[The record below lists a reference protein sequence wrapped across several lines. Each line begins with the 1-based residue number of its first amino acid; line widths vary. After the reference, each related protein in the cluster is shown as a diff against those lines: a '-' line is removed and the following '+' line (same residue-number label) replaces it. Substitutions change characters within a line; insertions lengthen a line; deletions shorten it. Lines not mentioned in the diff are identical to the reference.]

1 LSRNIQNYAAS
12 SFDKKDGQVVWGPPP
27 SEPVIF
33 LETGLRFEADVRH
46 GQKTGFFLDQRE
58 NRRLIEGLARGR
70 GVLNAF
76 SFAGGFSLY
85 AARGGACAATDLDIS
100 AHALAAS
107 RRNFGLNREVDGVKQ
122 CRHDTLQADV
132 FEWLAKSVQRR
143 FDLII
148 LDPPSLAKR
157 EAERAGAIGAYRKLA
172 SLGLTH
178 LSEAGILLACSC
190 SAHVSEEEFFGAILQ
205 TATDSGRRFSV
216 IQKTHHAPDHTT
228 TFAEANY
235 LKAIYL
241 EFKTTC

>member
-1 LSRNIQNYAAS
+1 M
-12 SFDKKDGQVVWGPPP
+12 
-27 SEPVIF
+27 
-33 LETGLRFEADVRH
+33 
-46 GQKTGFFLDQRE
+46 
-58 NRRLIEGLARGR
+58 ARGR
-70 GVLNAF
+70 SVLNAF

-85 AARGGACAATDLDIS
+85 AARGGACAATDVDIS
-100 AHALAAS
+100 EHALAAS
-107 RRNFGLNREVDGVKQ
+107 RRNFGLNREVEGVQQ
-122 CRHDTLQADV
+122 CRHETVRADV
-132 FEWLAKSVQRR
+132 FEWLARPAHR
-143 FDLII
+143 HFDLII

-178 LSEAGILLACSC
+178 LSEAGILLVCSC

-205 TATDSGRRFSV
+205 TAMNSGRRFSV
-216 IQKTHHAPDHTT
+216 LQKTGHAPDHIS